1 LETLPASRFR
11 TLLPS
16 VLQAML
22 ARFDI
27 MVGWFVP
34 EICRRNPDDA
44 RRARLIAHFGLQGTI
59 FGAAY
64 ALFYKIIG
72 HDWGAFII
80 LICTAIF
87 AAVPWVLRRTGR
99 LRLCG
104 HLLTGTMT
112 GGFTLLTLIEGGIH
126 SHAVAWLASVP
137 LCALLIL
144 GVRPA
149 AIWAA
154 VCFLAG
160 MMIGCASLLGFGL
173 MPLYDPRWHTLIDF
187 AGNVGIILF
196 LLALGL
202 VFEVS
207 RATAFDRMQASLDLL
222 IDSNAQLTRLNKEKN
237 DFLGIAAH
245 DLRNPLSAVIGYAE
259 LLQIE
264 GSAKVAQRGTT
275 IANAG
280 RRMLELIN
288 DLLDANAI
296 EEGRYA
302 SQIEPL
308 DLRALVLTSMQHN
321 HTSSERKQIALD
333 LADGPPCWAQGD
345 RKATLQILDNLL
357 SNALKYSPIGS
368 RVHLTAEA
376 DNEWADFAV
385 CDQGPG
391 IGAHD
396 QKKLFQKHT
405 KLSARPTGG
414 ESSVGLGLSIVK
426 RLAEA
431 MGGTVTCHS
440 TLGEGATFTLRL
452 RVVPPSVI
460 TIPSPVSQTSAAPQ
474 VLAG

>member
-1 LETLPASRFR
+1 
-11 TLLPS
+11 
-16 VLQAML
+16 ML
-22 ARFDI
+22 A
-27 MVGWFVP
+27 GWFVP
-34 EICRRNPDDA
+34 ESCRRDPDDA
-44 RRARLIAHFGLQGTI
+44 RRARLIAHFGLQGTV
-59 FGAAY
+59 FGAVY
-64 ALFYKIIG
+64 AAFYKIIG

-80 LICTAIF
+80 VICSTVF
-87 AAVPWVLRRTGR
+87 AAVPWVLRRAGR

-112 GGFTLLTLIEGGIH
+112 VGFTLLTLIEGGVH

-154 VCFLAG
+154 ICFLAG
-160 MMIGCASLLGFGL
+160 TAIGCSTLLGL
-173 MPLYDPRWHTLIDF
+173 ELVPLYASRWHTLVDF

-196 LLALGL
+196 LFALGL

-207 RATAFDRMQASLDLL
+207 RATAFDQMQASLDLL
-222 IDSNAQLTRLNKEKN
+222 IDSNDQLTRLNKEKN
-237 DFLGIAAH
+237 EFLGIAAH
-245 DLRNPLSAVIGYAE
+245 DLRNPLSAVIGYAD

-333 LADGPPCWAQGD
+333 FIAGPPCWAQGD

-357 SNALKYSPIGS
+357 SNALKYSPINS
-368 RVHLTAEA
+368 RVRLTVEA
-376 DNEWADFAV
+376 DKEWADFAV

-391 IGAHD
+391 ISADD
-396 QKKLFQKHT
+396 QQKLFQKHT

-431 MGGTVTCHS
+431 MGGTVTCRS

-452 RVVPPSVI
+452 RAVPPSLVA
-460 TIPSPVSQTSAAPQ
+460 TPGGMDEVSPASQP
-474 VLAG
+474 LAG

>member
-1 LETLPASRFR
+1 MGKSTTDRLRL
-11 TLLPS
+11 LLPS
-16 VLQAML
+16 VLQALL
-22 ARFDI
+22 AHFE
-27 MVGWFVP
+27 VLAGWFVP
-34 EICRRNPDDA
+34 ESCRQHPDDT
-44 RRARLIAHFGLQGTI
+44 RRARLIAHFGLQGTL

-64 ALFYKIIG
+64 ATFYAIID
-72 HDWGAFII
+72 HTRGAMII
-80 LICTAIF
+80 VICSIIF
-87 AAVPWVLRRTGR
+87 AVVPWVLRRTGA

-104 HLLTGTMT
+104 HLLTGTMAA
-112 GGFTLLTLIEGGIH
+112 GFTQLTLIEGGIH

-149 AIWAA
+149 AVWAC
-154 VCFLAG
+154 VCFFVGTA
-160 MMIGCASLLGFGL
+160 IGWASLHGFEL
-173 MPLYDPRWHTLIDF
+173 APLYDARWHTLIDF

-196 LLALGL
+196 LFALGL

-207 RATAFDRMQASLDLL
+207 RATAFDQMQASLDLL
-222 IDSNAQLTRLNKEKN
+222 VDSNAQLSQLNKEKTE
-237 DFLGIAAH
+237 FLGIAAH
-245 DLRNPLSAVIGYAE
+245 DLRNPLSAVIGFAE

-264 GSAKVAQRGTT
+264 GSPKVAQRGTT

-308 DLRALVLTSMQHN
+308 ELRSLVTASMQHN
-321 HTSSERKQIALD
+321 HTSSERKQIGFE
-333 LADGPPCWAQGD
+333 LADGPAAWAQGD

-368 RVHLTAEA
+368 QVQLTLHV
-376 DNEWADFAV
+376 DDEWTGFAIR
-385 CDQGPG
+385 DHGPG
-391 IGAHD
+391 ISEED

-431 MGGTVTCHS
+431 MGGTVTCQS

-452 RVVPPSVI
+452 RAVPPSVI
-460 TIPSPVSQTSAAPQ
+460 TMSGEPSRNTSRPQ
-474 VLAG
+474 ALAG